1 MKTKVFIILFS
12 LIVIA
17 VTSFAAEEVKTIASD
32 AITAPSIISLSA
44 SSTSAISFNEPLTAS
59 FTSEQLFD
67 RMEKKSES
75 INAIESNVVLSD
87 SIGTSAVTLRVK
99 GPDKFSITF
108 SDGSSSV
115 FFNGT
120 TLWIYIKSVNE
131 CFYHTTEKSS
141 IWEKLG
147 SFSSW
152 FNPKMIFV
160 NMTRSTL
167 NALFKIEAVKREKMP
182 DGDYHYHLKMTP
194 KMKEIFIQVFELG
207 YYEVIFSDKLYLPVK
222 VIEYSPEGKMKN
234 TLRVKSYKINE
245 EVADEMFVY
254 KNTSK
259 ATLVPISIVILQ
271 KFEDYKDKL
280 MKKIE
285 DAKESALNSI
295 MNWSF

>member
-1 MKTKVFIILFS
+1 MKTKVLFILFC
-12 LIVIA
+12 LIVIPIA
-17 VTSFAAEEVKTIASD
+17 IFAAEEGKNAAPDVAS
-32 AITAPSIISLSA
+32 APSIISLSA
-44 SSTSAISFNEPLTAS
+44 SSTSSLVFNEPLTAS
-59 FTSEQLFD
+59 FTADQLFD

-75 INAIESNVVLSD
+75 INAIESNVELSD
-87 SIGTSAVTLRVK
+87 SVGTSAVTLRVK
-99 GPDKFSITF
+99 SPDKFSITF

-120 TLWIYIKSVNE
+120 TLWIYINTTNE

-141 IWEKLG
+141 LWDKLG

-167 NALFKIEAVKREKMP
+167 KALFDIKAVKREKMS
-182 DGDYHYHLKMTP
+182 DGDYHYHLRMTP

-207 YYEVIFSDKLYLPVK
+207 YYEVIFSEKLYLPVK

-245 EVADEMFVY
+245 EVPDENFVY
-254 KNTSK
+254 KNSTN
-259 ATLVPISIVILQ
+259 AVLVPISIVILQ

-280 MKKIE
+280 LKKIE